1 MNRVARIVSGA
12 VRTLGRHRL
21 RTFFMMLGTFVGVT
35 ALTVT
40 LAIGRGTQ
48 NDVLKRLDRML
59 GSSTIL
65 LRAGGSRMVGGAHA
79 AGPTTSLTL
88 ADLRAIRS
96 EVAPIDLADPMVMA
110 PAQDVIHEAQSRR
123 IPVTGY
129 SEASEIVWNRSVT
142 RGSYFTADDV
152 ASSARV
158 ALIGEVAARDLFGRD
173 DPIGAQI
180 RIGTVPF
187 EVIGVL
193 ERVGLD
199 PHGIDKDNEIIIPIS
214 TMMRRLLNVD
224 YIGGAKFAV
233 EPGADLDRTVL
244 EIGDVLRRRH
254 RLGPDQNDDFAMF
267 TPVQAQQMVRGT
279 NRVFTLVLPLLSALS
294 IAVGG
299 LIVAI
304 LMLMTVNERRWEIG
318 LRKAVGARSRD
329 IRLQFL
335 VESAATTGL
344 GGVLALVAA
353 YLILQALGHD
363 HGATGGMP
371 WGIALLGLVAATGAG
386 IVSGIVP
393 ARRAAALDPVQ
404 TLR

>member
-254 RLGPDQNDDFAMF
+254 GLGPDQNDDFAMF

>member
-254 RLGPDQNDDFAMF
+254 GLGPAQNDDFAMF

>member
-224 YIGGAKFAV
+224 YIGGANFAV